1 MAAPS
6 RFLGKMYVKY
16 DFICWPVLRPDGMIA
31 LQTFKPWHNTGGN
44 IALTIFNV
52 FNLAGGLALF
62 LYGMTIMGTGL
73 EKLAGGKLESILQRL
88 TSSVPKAVLLGAVIT
103 GLIQSSSGTT
113 VIVVGL
119 VNSGILSLT
128 QAIGIIMGAN
138 IGTTVTG
145 QLIRLS
151 DISGSG
157 WLLTL
162 LKPSTFSPVV
172 AFIGAVLFVFFKSPK
187 KRNVGQIMLGFGIL
201 FTGMFTMEGAVTP
214 LRDSPLFLQL
224 FSTLQNPVLGVLVG
238 TLVTVA
244 IQSSSASIGILQ
256 ALSATGAITWGSAI
270 PIILGQNIGTCST
283 PLLASIGASTA
294 AKRSAIVHLYF
305 NIIGTTLFL
314 GAVYGLKAAGLFP
327 FWNEVMNKGDIANFH
342 TLFNVLVTL
351 LFIPFTRVLAWLAE
365 RTIPSH
371 PGEAQDLSMPVLD
384 ERLFNSPAVALQ
396 QAKNAVEKMASRAAA
411 NFGKAFRQLEK
422 YDEET
427 TVSINTREELLDKME
442 VSITSY
448 LIKISDQ
455 ELSETE
461 SRQVSEL
468 LKFISEYERIGDYS
482 INILQCARQ
491 AKEQELTFSKQA
503 RRELELLRA
512 AVCETL
518 ELADGAF
525 RQNDAAL
532 AARVEPLEEAVDQM
546 CDALRE
552 RHLGRLKAG
561 ECSIESGI
569 VFLDLLTNAERV
581 SDHCS
586 NVAARIVGM
595 EADDLDAH
603 ARKAGLLAGQDAAFN
618 AGLAAAKSKYLAPLG
633 IAGA

>member
-371 PGEAQDLSMPVLD
+371 PGEALS
-384 ERLFNSPAVALQ
+384 F
-396 QAKNAVEKMASRAAA
+396 
-411 NFGKAFRQLEK
+411 
-422 YDEET
+422 
-427 TVSINTREELLDKME
+427 
-442 VSITSY
+442 
-448 LIKISDQ
+448 
-455 ELSETE
+455 
-461 SRQVSEL
+461 
-468 LKFISEYERIGDYS
+468 
-482 INILQCARQ
+482 
-491 AKEQELTFSKQA
+491 
-503 RRELELLRA
+503 
-512 AVCETL
+512 
-518 ELADGAF
+518 
-525 RQNDAAL
+525 
-532 AARVEPLEEAVDQM
+532 
-546 CDALRE
+546 
-552 RHLGRLKAG
+552 
-561 ECSIESGI
+561 
-569 VFLDLLTNAERV
+569 
-581 SDHCS
+581 
-586 NVAARIVGM
+586 
-595 EADDLDAH
+595 
-603 ARKAGLLAGQDAAFN
+603 
-618 AGLAAAKSKYLAPLG
+618 
-633 IAGA
+633 

>member
-1 MAAPS
+1 M
-6 RFLGKMYVKY
+6 
-16 DFICWPVLRPDGMIA
+16 
-31 LQTFKPWHNTGGN
+31 
-44 IALTIFNV
+44 TILNV

-62 LYGMTIMGTGL
+62 LYGMSIMGSGL

-187 KRNVGQIMLGFGIL
+187 KRNLGQIMLGFGIL

-214 LRDSPLFLQL
+214 LRDSPFFLQL
-224 FSTLQNPVLGVLVG
+224 FSSLQNPVLGVLAG
-238 TLVTVA
+238 ALVTVA

-256 ALSATGAITWGSAI
+256 ALSTTGAITWGSAI

-294 AKRSAIVHLYF
+294 AKRSAVVHLYF
-305 NIIGTTLFL
+305 NIIGTALFL
-314 GAVYGLKAAGLFP
+314 GGVYGLRAAGMFP
-327 FWNEVMNKGDIANFH
+327 FWNDVMNKGDIANFH

-365 RTIPSH
+365 RTVPSH

-384 ERLFNSPAVALQ
+384 ERLFTSPAVALQ
-396 QAKNAVEKMASRAAA
+396 QAKSAVEKMASRAAT
-411 NFGKAFRQLEK
+411 NFGKAFGQLEK
-422 YDEET
+422 YDEEAT
-427 TVSINTREELLDKME
+427 NNINTREELLDKME

-448 LIKISDQ
+448 LINIGDR
-455 ELSETE
+455 ELSESE
-461 SRQVSEL
+461 SREVSEL

-491 AKEQELTFSKQA
+491 VRDQELSFSKQA
-503 RRELELLRA
+503 RH
-512 AVCETL
+512 
-518 ELADGAF
+518 ELALLQGAVNEALQLAGEAF

-532 AARVEPLEEAVDQM
+532 AARVEPLEEAVDEM
-546 CDALRE
+546 CEALRE

-603 ARKAGLLAGQDAAFN
+603 ARKAELLAGKNAAFN
-618 AGLAAAKSKYLAPLG
+618 AQLAAAQEKYLAPLG
-633 IAGA
+633 IPVA